1 MKTRGRGSSP
11 ITPLFKEISGETN
24 VLGSHGSSISVHF
37 DCCVFV
43 AALGS
48 STVQLRQLHVV
59 PVVCPSEVPSPWTLL
74 SLSKI
79 LLRLG
84 GC

>member
-1 MKTRGRGSSP
+1 MGWGP
-11 ITPLFKEISGETN
+11 APLHPFVWRSVVRQTSWGHMAPPS
-24 VLGSHGSSISVHF
+24 VSIFTV
-37 DCCVFV
+37 VFFFF

-48 STVQLRQLHVV
+48 STDQLLQLHAG

-74 SLSKI
+74 LLSKI